1 MKDKITVIGAG
12 SWGSALARIISDNGY
27 KVFMYDTDQDIVD
40 EINTY
45 HTNIKKLP
53 VGKLNDDVFATTDLK
68 KAVDFGTI
76 ILLVVP
82 TAVTREVLKKINK
95 VITSPKIFVNA
106 SKGIEPNTF
115 KRISEIV
122 EEEIAPNF
130 IKSFVA
136 LTGPSH
142 AEEVILGMLTTV
154 TSSSINLEAA
164 KLIQKIFSN
173 KTYFRV
179 YTHEDVI
186 GAELCGSLKNVIA
199 LASGMAYGLGY
210 GDNTR
215 AALITRGLVEIKR
228 IATTLGAEESTIYGL
243 AGLGDLVV
251 TCTSMHSRNFQA
263 GVKIAQGKDL
273 KQTLSE
279 MTMVVEGART
289 AIGAYQIIKKYDI
302 YAPIMETIYN
312 IVYNQKDPKKE
323 LLKLMSSSL
332 KDE

>member
-1 MKDKITVIGAG
+1 MKDKITIIGAG

-27 KVFMYDTDQDIVD
+27 KVLMYDTDQTIVD
-40 EINTY
+40 EINTF
-45 HTNIKKLP
+45 HTNVHKLP

-68 KAVDFGTI
+68 EAVEFGTI

-82 TAVTREVLKKINK
+82 TAVTRAVLKEINK
-95 VITSPKIFVNA
+95 VIDAPKIFVNA

-122 EEEIAPNF
+122 KEEIDSKY
-130 IKSFVA
+130 IHSFVV

-142 AEEVILGMLTTV
+142 AEEVILGMLTMV
-154 TSSSINLEAA
+154 TSSSKNLASA

-173 KTYFRV
+173 KSYFRV

-199 LASGMAYGLGY
+199 LASGIAYGLGY

-228 IATTLGAEESTIYGL
+228 IAIVLGAEESTIYGL

-263 GVKIAQGKDL
+263 GIKIAQGKNL

-289 AIGAYQIIKKYDI
+289 AVGAYQIIKKYKI
-302 YAPIMETIYN
+302 YAPIIETIYN

-323 LLKLMSSSL
+323 ILKLMASSL